1 MDTFSFFDEK
11 GWLFMTPMDID
22 MIPKYLA
29 TSLDFARDDL
39 KNLF

>member
-1 MDTFSFFDEK
+1 
-11 GWLFMTPMDID
+11 MTPMDID

-39 KNLF
+39 KNLFQTLKQE